1 LTFGKKEEQI
11 FLGREIAQ
19 HQDYSEET
27 AIRIDQEVKRVVM
40 DNYKRSRTLLE
51 ENHAVL
57 VKMAEEL
64 LVREVLEGAQVRRLV
79 AGLPLDDPEET
90 PGASGKPPSSEKAT
104 EEQQS
109 VVPPLPPLN
118 KPLPQE

>member
-1 LTFGKKEEQI
+1 
-11 FLGREIAQ
+11 
-19 HQDYSEET
+19 
-27 AIRIDQEVKRVVM
+27 M